1 MKKNII
7 WIILCLSNITILMAQ
22 ESIFV
27 GTWKGVYQP
36 YFANGQNWVLV
47 IRISQVGKDY
57 QVRVKQCNQKD
68 STNWH
73 YFNGCYDIKEIDSL
87 TLQWYSKSS
96 STGISDRYKELGGVR
111 MVSKCYSQ
119 VKSIAG
125 ALHYKTNYWSDYQI
139 LDKNGNIVES
149 VNEKNNDA
157 FIDEAILYKDD
168 ENW

>member
-1 MKKNII
+1 MKKYII

-22 ESIFV
+22 ESRFV

-36 YFANGQNWVLV
+36 YFANGQNWILV
-47 IRISQVGKDY
+47 IRILQVGKDY

-87 TLQWYSKSS
+87 TLQWYDKSS
-96 STGISDRYKELGGVR
+96 SIGIGDRGRELGGVR

-119 VKSIAG
+119 VKNIAG

-149 VNEKNNDA
+149 VYEKNNDA